1 MNSNILYYNQNILE
15 NEYDLKT
22 RFQTKEATDLGSNI
36 DYFVIK
42 EHNLKNVK
50 KISIFEKN
58 LHFPEGVDHV

>member
-1 MNSNILYYNQNILE
+1 MDSNILYYNEYLLE

-42 EHNLKNVK
+42 KHNFKNVK
-50 KISIFEKN
+50 KITIFDKN
-58 LHFPEGVDHV
+58 MHFPVGVDHV